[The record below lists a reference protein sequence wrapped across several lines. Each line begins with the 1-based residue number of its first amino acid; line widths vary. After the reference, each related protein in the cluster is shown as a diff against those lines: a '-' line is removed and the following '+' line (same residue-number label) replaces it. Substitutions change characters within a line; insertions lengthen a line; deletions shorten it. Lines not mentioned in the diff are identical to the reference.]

1 MSINLKKI
9 LSKTTLAFV
18 ISFVLGATS
27 ISAYESVHI
36 DFNTDFSQDFRQE
49 EMSVIKNN
57 ISYNNI
63 DRNIDIN
70 DIKIV
75 GFSPKELTSD
85 EVCEI
90 KRVYNSTRTEGQW
103 IQSGGKWRYR
113 RKIELYQGKIWYN
126 LKERM
131 KIILARRCY
140 KRYGDKSKTR
150 GLEDLDEGK
159 RYRYVPCAYCRL
171 SQ

>member
-1 MSINLKKI
+1 MLKLI
-9 LSKTTLAFV
+9 ASTKTILAFV
-18 ISFVLGATS
+18 ISFILGAPL
-27 ISAYESVHI
+27 ISAYESVYI
-36 DFNTDFSQDFRQE
+36 DFNTYFSQE
-49 EMSVIKNN
+49 EMSFIKNN

-70 DIKIV
+70 DIKRVI
-75 GFSPKELTSD
+75 FFPKELTSD

-90 KRVYNSTRTEGQW
+90 KRVYNSTIIQGQW

-126 LKERM
+126 LKERV
-131 KIILARRCY
+131 KILLARRCY

-159 RYRYVPCAYCRL
+159 KYRYVPCAYCRL
-171 SQ
+171 PQ